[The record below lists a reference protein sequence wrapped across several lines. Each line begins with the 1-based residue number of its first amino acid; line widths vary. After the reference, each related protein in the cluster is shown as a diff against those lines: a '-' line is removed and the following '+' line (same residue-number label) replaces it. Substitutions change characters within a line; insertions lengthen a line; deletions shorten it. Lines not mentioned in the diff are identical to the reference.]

1 MNCEFDNNTPIYLQL
16 AQQIE
21 TDIISGKIE
30 SGARLPS
37 VRELAIIF
45 KVNPNTVQKA
55 LSELE
60 NTKLIFTERT
70 NGKFVTTEK
79 ELIENKRSE
88 YAERLNKKFIDDM
101 KSIGINTADAI
112 SILKE
117 WSDRNE

>member
-37 VRELAIIF
+37 VRELAVLF

-55 LSELE
+55 LGELE
-60 NTKLIFTERT
+60 SDGLIFTERT
-70 NGKFVTTEK
+70 NGKFVTTDK
-79 ELIENKRSE
+79 VLLENRRRE
-88 YAERLNKKFIDDM
+88 YAKKLSLKYIHDM
-101 KSIGINTADAI
+101 KKIGINITDTI
-112 SILKE
+112 NLLTD
-117 WSDRNE
+117 WSDLK